1 VKHVSRVLIR
11 GGRVLDPSS
20 DFDGVADVLMEDGRI
35 VEVAPEIQATG
46 ARVVDA
52 EGLWVAPGF
61 VDVHVHFRE
70 PGQEYK
76 EDIASG
82 GRASVAGGFTGVCC
96 MANTDPVN
104 DDPSVTKYIMDRAA
118 KDSPAKIYPIAAAT
132 RGLKGEVMTEFAA
145 LREVGAVA
153 FSDDGKTIMDAA
165 VMRRILEYSKLVS
178 APVVIHAEDCGLRA
192 DGVMNEGVMSTRLG
206 LPGNPVE
213 AEEIHVARDIRLAKL
228 TGAHLHV
235 GHVSAAGS
243 VELIRQARE
252 EGLHVTGE
260 VTPHHLYLTD
270 EAVEGYDTSTKMAPP
285 LRTGRDAKVLR
296 KALAEGVIQCV
307 ATDHAPHAT
316 HEKDVEYESAPCGI
330 LGLETAF
337 SVVSQMVRDDEIS
350 PLELMRRM
358 STDPARIFDIPG
370 GGLAKGDP
378 ADIVLLDLEREW
390 HYDPAEGYSKS
401 RNSPWAGQDLKGVV
415 VATFVDGEL
424 VYETGRGVV
433 AR

>member
-1 VKHVSRVLIR
+1 
-11 GGRVLDPSS
+11 VLDPSS
-20 DFDGVADVLMEDGRI
+20 DHDGIADVLIDDGR
-35 VEVAPEIQATG
+35 VAEVGPDIRASG

-61 VDVHVHFRE
+61 VDVHVHLRE

-76 EDIASG
+76 EDLASG
-82 GRASVAGGFTGVCC
+82 GRAAVAGGFTGVCC

-104 DDPSVTKYIMDRAA
+104 DDPSVTKYILDRAA

-132 RGLKGEVMTEFAA
+132 RGLEGEVMTEFAA

-192 DGVMNEGVMSTRLG
+192 DGVMNEGLMSTRLG

-243 VELIRQARE
+243 VDLIRRARE

-270 EAVEGYDTSTKMAPP
+270 EAVASYDTSTKMAPP
-285 LRTGRDAKVLR
+285 LRTGHDASVLR
-296 KALAEGVIQCV
+296 RALAEGVIQCV

-337 SVVSQMVRDDEIS
+337 SVVSQMVRDGEIS

-370 GGLAKGDP
+370 GTLAVGTPGDV
-378 ADIVLLDLEREW
+378 VLLDLDREW
-390 HYDPAEGYSKS
+390 HYDPADGYSKS

-424 VYETGRGVV
+424 VFEAGRGVV
-433 AR
+433 VS

>member
-1 VKHVSRVLIR
+1 VRHVSRVLIR
-11 GGRVLDPSS
+11 GGRVLDPST

-35 VEVAPEIQATG
+35 VEVAPEIQETG
-46 ARVVDA
+46 AQVVDA

-76 EDIASG
+76 EDLASG

-132 RGLKGEVMTEFAA
+132 RGLEGEVMTEFAA

-178 APVVIHAEDCGLRA
+178 APIVIHAEDCGLRA

-243 VELIRQARE
+243 VDLIRQARE

-285 LRTGRDAKVLR
+285 LRTGRDAAVLR

-316 HEKDVEYESAPCGI
+316 HEKDAEYESAPCGI

-370 GGLAKGDP
+370 GSLAKGEP
-378 ADIVLLDLEREW
+378 ADVVLLDLEREW

-433 AR
+433 A